1 MHQALLKRLNFLP
14 GGGAVRY
21 DNGTRRGVV
30 NIITRRYFNDTFL
43 SAGLNFSHNSATF
56 GNNYNVDVRYGDKF
70 GNTHVN
76 VGVTLINKRGPRS
89 YDKTSGG
96 QGNFGILYD
105 INRGGA
111 LSLMLIF
118 SKVAFTQARILF

>member
-1 MHQALLKRLNFLP
+1 M
-14 GGGAVRY
+14 RY
-21 DNGTRRGVV
+21 GNGTRRGVA
-30 NIITRRYFNDTFL
+30 NIMTRRHFDDPFL

-76 VGVTLINKRGPRS
+76 VDVALINKRGPRS
-89 YDKTSGG
+89 YDQTSGG

-105 INRGGA
+105 INPDE
-111 LSLMLIF
+111 SIIF
-118 SKVAFTQARILF
+118 DADFFKGSIHTSPNNSFLYNANPSKAEI